1 MEPLSSVLFNLVI
14 NIATL
19 LIFLRFIIQLAA
31 VDYFNPVVQ
40 ATVKATPVVD
50 MFSRILPTVANG
62 RLNLAALVLIILLRL
77 IDVTGNYYLN
87 NSPFPAPVP
96 LLVETFLGQIQYGQV
111 KGGLIIDFLRF
122 CRYIIFGSIILS
134 WVTLFTNARSPFID
148 VVWQLAEPLL
158 APFRRIL
165 PNTGPLDFSPIVAL
179 LAIYIAEQ
187 LMAQAAK
194 VLIASV
200 GY

>member
-19 LIFLRFIIQLAA
+19 LIFLRFIMQLAA

-50 MFSRILPTVANG
+50 MFSRILPTIANG

-96 LLVETFLGQIQYGQV
+96 LLVETFLGQIEYGQV

-134 WVTLFTNARSPFID
+134 WVTVFTNARSPFID

-187 LMAQAAK
+187 LMAQAAM

>member
-1 MEPLSSVLFNLVI
+1 MEPFASVVFNLVI

-19 LIFLRFIIQLAA
+19 LIFLRFIVQLAG

-40 ATVKATPVVD
+40 ATVKATGIVD
-50 MFSRILPTVANG
+50 VFGRILPTVAKG
-62 RLNLAALVLIILLRL
+62 RLNLAALVLLILLKL
-77 IDVTGNYYLN
+77 LDLMGNAYLN
-87 NSPFPAPVP
+87 GIPTPPP
-96 LLVETFLGQIQYGQV
+96 LELLLATFLQLIQ
-111 KGGLIIDFLRF
+111 GLLRF

-134 WVTLFTNARSPFID
+134 WVTVFTNARSPFID

-187 LMAQAAK
+187 LMASAAQT
-194 VLIASV
+194 LLASI

>member
-19 LIFLRFIIQLAA
+19 LIFLRFIMQLAA

-62 RLNLAALVLIILLRL
+62 RLNLAALVLLILLKL
-77 IDVTGNYYLN
+77 LDLMGNAYLN
-87 NSPFPAPVP
+87 GLPAPLP
-96 LLVETFLGQIQYGQV
+96 AELLVTTFLSLIQ
-111 KGGLIIDFLRF
+111 GLLRF

-134 WVTLFTNARSPFID
+134 WVTVFTNARSPFID

-187 LMAQAAK
+187 LMAQAAM

>member
-1 MEPLSSVLFNLVI
+1 MESLSSVLFNLAI

-19 LIFLRFIIQLAA
+19 LIFLRFIMQLAA

-40 ATVKATPVVD
+40 ATIKATPMVD
-50 MFSRILPTVANG
+50 MFSRILPTLAKG
-62 RLNLAALVLIILLRL
+62 RLNLAALVLLILLKL
-77 IDVTGNYYLN
+77 LDLMGNAYLN
-87 NSPFPAPVP
+87 GLPLPLPAE
-96 LLVETFLGQIQYGQV
+96 LLVATFLSLIQ
-111 KGGLIIDFLRF
+111 GLLRF

-134 WVTLFTNARSPFID
+134 WVTVFTNTRSPFID

-187 LMAQAAK
+187 LMAQAS
-194 VLIASV
+194 VTLLASI

>member
-19 LIFLRFIIQLAA
+19 LIFLRFIMQLAA

-40 ATVKATPVVD
+40 ATIKATPMVD

-62 RLNLAALVLIILLRL
+62 RLNLAALVLLVLLKL
-77 IDVTGNYYLN
+77 LDLMGNAYLN
-87 NSPFPAPVP
+87 GLPAPLPVE
-96 LLVETFLGQIQYGQV
+96 LLMATFLSLIQ
-111 KGGLIIDFLRF
+111 GLLRF

-134 WVTLFTNARSPFID
+134 WVTVFTNARSPFID
-148 VVWQLAEPLL
+148 VIWQLAEPLL

-187 LMAQAAK
+187 LMAQAAM
-194 VLIASV
+194 VLLASI

>member
-19 LIFLRFIIQLAA
+19 LIFLRFIMQLAA

-40 ATVKATPVVD
+40 ATIKATPMVD

-62 RLNLAALVLIILLRL
+62 RLNLAALVLLILLKL
-77 IDVTGNYYLN
+77 LDLMGNAYLN
-87 NSPFPAPVP
+87 GLPAPLPVE
-96 LLVETFLGQIQYGQV
+96 LLMATFLSLIQ
-111 KGGLIIDFLRF
+111 GLLRF

-134 WVTLFTNARSPFID
+134 WVTVFTNARSPFID
-148 VVWQLAEPLL
+148 VIWQLAEPLL

-187 LMAQAAK
+187 LMAQAAM
-194 VLIASV
+194 VLLASI

>member
-14 NIATL
+14 DIATL
-19 LIFLRFIIQLAA
+19 LIFLRFIMQLAA

-50 MFSRILPTVANG
+50 MFGRILPTVANG
-62 RLNLAALVLIILLRL
+62 RLNLAALVLIVLLKL
-77 IDVTGNYYLN
+77 IDLMGNAYLHGQ
-87 NSPFPAPVP
+87 PTPAPVE
-96 LLVETFLGQIQYGQV
+96 LLIATFLTLIQ
-111 KGGLIIDFLRF
+111 GLLRF

-134 WVTLFTNARSPFID
+134 WVTAFTNARSPFID

-158 APFRRIL
+158 APFRRIM
-165 PNTGPLDFSPIVAL
+165 PNTGPLDFSPIIAL

-187 LMAQAAK
+187 LMRQAT
-194 VLIASV
+194 VTLLASI
-200 GY
+200 GSY

>member
-19 LIFLRFIIQLAA
+19 LIFLRFIMQLAA

-40 ATVKATPVVD
+40 ATVKATPIVD

-62 RLNLAALVLIILLRL
+62 RLNLAALVLIVLLKL
-77 IDVTGNYYLN
+77 IDLMGNAYLN
-87 NSPFPAPVP
+87 ALPSPAPIE
-96 LLVETFLGQIQYGQV
+96 LLMATFLELIQ
-111 KGGLIIDFLRF
+111 GLLRF

-134 WVTLFTNARSPFID
+134 WVTVFTNARSPFID

-165 PNTGPLDFSPIVAL
+165 PNTGPLDFSPIIAL
-179 LAIYIAEQ
+179 LAIYITEQ
-187 LMAQAAK
+187 LMAQAAV
-194 VLIASV
+194 VLMASI

>member
-19 LIFLRFIIQLAA
+19 LIFLRFIMQLAA

-62 RLNLAALVLIILLRL
+62 RLNLAALVLLILLKL
-77 IDVTGNYYLN
+77 LDLMGNAYLN
-87 NSPFPAPVP
+87 GLPAPLP
-96 LLVETFLGQIQYGQV
+96 AELLVATFLSLIQ
-111 KGGLIIDFLRF
+111 GLLRF

-134 WVTLFTNARSPFID
+134 WVTVFTNARSPFID

-187 LMAQAAK
+187 LMAQAAM
-194 VLIASV
+194 VLLASV

>member
-19 LIFLRFIIQLAA
+19 LIFLRFIMQLAA

-50 MFSRILPTVANG
+50 MFSRILPTIANG
-62 RLNLAALVLIILLRL
+62 RLNLAALVLLILLKL
-77 IDVTGNYYLN
+77 LDLMGNAYLN
-87 NSPFPAPVP
+87 GLPAPLP
-96 LLVETFLGQIQYGQV
+96 AELLVTTFLSLIQ
-111 KGGLIIDFLRF
+111 GLLRF

-134 WVTLFTNARSPFID
+134 WVTVFTNARSPFID

-187 LMAQAAK
+187 LMAQAAM

>member
-1 MEPLSSVLFNLVI
+1 MEPLASVVFNLVI

-19 LIFLRFIIQLAA
+19 LIFLRFIVQLAG

-40 ATVKATPVVD
+40 ATVKATGIVD
-50 MFSRILPTVANG
+50 VFGRILPTVAKG
-62 RLNLAALVLIILLRL
+62 RLNLAALVLLILLKL
-77 IDVTGNYYLN
+77 LDLMGNAYLN
-87 NSPFPAPVP
+87 GMPTPPP
-96 LLVETFLGQIQYGQV
+96 LELLLATFLQLIQ
-111 KGGLIIDFLRF
+111 GLLRF

-134 WVTLFTNARSPFID
+134 WVTVFTNARSPFID

-187 LMAQAAK
+187 LMASAAQT
-194 VLIASV
+194 LLESIR
-200 GY
+200 

>member
-1 MEPLSSVLFNLVI
+1 MEPLASVVFNLVI

-19 LIFLRFIIQLAA
+19 LIFLRFIVQLAG

-40 ATVKATPVVD
+40 ATVKATSIVD
-50 MFSRILPTVANG
+50 VFGRILPTVANG
-62 RLNLAALVLIILLRL
+62 RLNLAALVLLVLLKL
-77 IDVTGNYYLN
+77 LGLMGGAYLN
-87 NSPFPAPVP
+87 GIPIPPPPV
-96 LLVETFLGQIQYGQV
+96 LLLQTFLELIQ
-111 KGGLIIDFLRF
+111 GLLRF

-134 WVTLFTNARSPFID
+134 WVTVFTNARSPFID

-187 LMAQAAK
+187 LMASAAQT
-194 VLIASV
+194 LLASI

>member
-1 MEPLSSVLFNLVI
+1 MEPLSSVVFNLVI

-19 LIFLRFIIQLAA
+19 LIFLRFIMQLAA

-50 MFSRILPTVANG
+50 MFSRILPTIANG
-62 RLNLAALVLIILLRL
+62 RLNLAALVLLVLLKL
-77 IDVTGNYYLN
+77 LDLMGNAYLN
-87 NSPFPAPVP
+87 GLPAPLPVE
-96 LLVETFLGQIQYGQV
+96 LLVATFLSLIE
-111 KGGLIIDFLRF
+111 GLLRF

-134 WVTLFTNARSPFID
+134 WVTVFTNARSPFID

-165 PNTGPLDFSPIVAL
+165 PNTGPLDFSPIIAL
-179 LAIYIAEQ
+179 LAIYLAEQ
-187 LMAQAAK
+187 LMAQAAM
-194 VLIASV
+194 VLLASV
-200 GY
+200 GH